1 METDSGS
8 LVFAIFIFL
17 LVAMIV
23 IRAIKEYRAKRKM
36 PGYSSDRSANRKIA
50 IGMLKD
56 LLGIT
61 KKSDDNPMKHREGD
75 NGSLF
80 K

>member
-17 LVAMIV
+17 LVVMIV

-36 PGYSSDRSANRKIA
+36 PDYPSERSANRKIA
-50 IGMLKD
+50 VGMLKD
-56 LLGIT
+56 LLGMT
-61 KKSDDNPMKHREGD
+61 KKSDDNPMKPREGD
-75 NGSLF
+75 NGPLF

>member
-8 LVFAIFIFL
+8 LVFAIFMFL
-17 LVAMIV
+17 LVAVIV
-23 IRAIKEYRAKRKM
+23 TRAIKEYRAKRKT
-36 PGYSSDRSANRKIA
+36 PGYSSDRRANKEIA

-56 LLGIT
+56 LLGMT

-75 NGSLF
+75 NGALF